1 MAKLT
6 GNHNDETKALGSLG
20 EAYALSGDFDKAIA
34 VYKEQVELGKTM
46 GLVSKQ
52 LYAIKQISEMYAGRG
67 EYERAKEWLSAGV
80 VLSETS
86 RDVHDQPSAVF
97 ELSRFLFSI
106 GEHAEA
112 ILAAEKAMSLFQRNN
127 DLSCAFKV
135 EQQIR
140 EWTEGS
146 GSIKN
151 EPN

>member
-1 MAKLT
+1 
-6 GNHNDETKALGSLG
+6 
-20 EAYALSGDFDKAIA
+20 
-34 VYKEQVELGKTM
+34 M

-67 EYERAKEWLSAGV
+67 EYERAKEWRREGV

-112 ILAAEKAMSLFQRNN
+112 IL
-127 DLSCAFKV
+127 
-135 EQQIR
+135 
-140 EWTEGS
+140 
-146 GSIKN
+146 
-151 EPN
+151 